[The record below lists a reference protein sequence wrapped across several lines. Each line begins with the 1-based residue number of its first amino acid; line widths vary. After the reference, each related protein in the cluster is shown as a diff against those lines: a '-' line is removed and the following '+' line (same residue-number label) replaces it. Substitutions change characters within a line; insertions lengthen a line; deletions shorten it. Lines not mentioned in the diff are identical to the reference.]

1 MTATRNTDVGDGSMQ
16 KRLDAGRCPRCD
28 SVLNIHMADGM
39 LRCGICKLQV
49 VDGVS
54 LAGTV
59 KDKETDMYET
69 HLMPD
74 VKDIC
79 DSDQKMEWSE
89 AVNIVEQVI
98 EQWLMDPEPVD
109 EAKETEVRSAW
120 QRILA
125 G

>member
-1 MTATRNTDVGDGSMQ
+1 MTATQNTNVGDGSMQ

-28 SVLNIHMADGM
+28 SVLNLHMADGM
-39 LRCGICKLQV
+39 VRCGICKLQI
-49 VDGVS
+49 VDGIS

-59 KDKETDMYET
+59 EDKET
-69 HLMPD
+69 
-74 VKDIC
+74 DIC

-109 EAKETEVRSAW
+109 EAKENEVRSAW